1 MTNPDEN
8 TDENTDDERFTLS
21 DTVFVG
27 RRADAYEALFDLD
40 LAELDADSLLDCPGG
55 PCSFTAHANERGLD
69 ATAVDALYGR
79 PPAEIRDRAE
89 AGVDTLRAT
98 FAGDGDASR
107 FCWSFYDSVDA
118 MLRRFTEASERFLD
132 DYRDH
137 WQGDR
142 YRQAELPTLPFDDD
156 TFDLVVSGHLLFVY
170 GETFSY
176 GFHERSLLELCRV
189 SADQVRVAPITEQE
203 HARRYRHLPRLRET
217 VEDAGYTTRIR
228 PGRLPFFD
236 DDPEI
241 LVVDC

>member
-1 MTNPDEN
+1 VTNPDEN

-69 ATAVDALYGR
+69 ATAADALYGR

-118 MLRRFTEASERFLD
+118 MLRRST
-132 DYRDH
+132 
-137 WQGDR
+137 
-142 YRQAELPTLPFDDD
+142 
-156 TFDLVVSGHLLFVY
+156 
-170 GETFSY
+170 
-176 GFHERSLLELCRV
+176 
-189 SADQVRVAPITEQE
+189 
-203 HARRYRHLPRLRET
+203 
-217 VEDAGYTTRIR
+217 TTRSIWWSR
-228 PGRLPFFD
+228 DTCCSSTVRRSPTGSTNGACWSC
-236 DDPEI
+236 
-241 LVVDC
+241 VV